1 MGEIYNI
8 PLDLVNSSE
17 RDSIS
22 QSNTKLFKRDYRIGT
37 NRLECDNNQLP
48 KIFAHARIVEGEP
61 ELQRIETKEIKRAFH
76 NDNQDTANSNFSFFF
91 FPFSKFKRSALNH

>member
-1 MGEIYNI
+1 MGEINNI

-22 QSNTKLFKRDYRIGT
+22 QSNTKLPSVTIVLVQTALSATTTSSPRSLLMP
-37 NRLECDNNQLP
+37 RLW
-48 KIFAHARIVEGEP
+48 KARR

-76 NDNQDTANSNFSFFF
+76 NDSQDTANSNFSFFF
-91 FPFSKFKRSALNH
+91 SFSKFKRSALNH